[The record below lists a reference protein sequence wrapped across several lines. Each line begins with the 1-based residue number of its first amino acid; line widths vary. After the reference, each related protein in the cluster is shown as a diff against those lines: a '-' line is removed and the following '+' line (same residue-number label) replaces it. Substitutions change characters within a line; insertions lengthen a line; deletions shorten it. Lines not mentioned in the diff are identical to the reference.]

1 MSRDSHVDQE
11 SRRKFVK
18 TIAYVAPAIVT
29 LSAMPSFASAGSGYQ
44 RDGKVSYRRHSPRFH
59 SSHRRG
65 PGSHRRGS
73 GSHRRGD

>member
-18 TIAYVAPAIVT
+18 TVAYVAPAIVT
-29 LSAMPSFASAGSGYQ
+29 LSAIPSFASAGSGYQ
-44 RDGKVSYRRHSPRFH
+44 REGKVSYQRHRPRFHRSHH

-65 PGSHRRGS
+65 PSS
-73 GSHRRGD
+73 YRRGD

>member
-18 TIAYVAPAIVT
+18 TVAYVAPAIVT

-44 RDGKVSYRRHSPRFH
+44 RDGKVSYQQHQPRFHRSHH

-65 PGSHRRGS
+65 PSS
-73 GSHRRGD
+73 YRRGD